1 MWERYN
7 MNITDFFVEL
17 EQWNWDAINTIS
29 NIILVGVLVCITWQY
44 AKQVKKQTESM
55 EKDRQKNRILEGIQ
69 HVLSP
74 CIHGFKKEI
83 NEITNGTR
91 THFGQHFN
99 IFFDRKTY
107 FSYAFWDIIEEFTD
121 LPEKLRANDELA
133 DKLNILYTKIEKEVT
148 DKFESDKFNERLTDM
163 VNSFNR
169 SNSDALGTETRALFV
184 LKNICKEYI
193 ISEWD
198 LSNNVPRVSEHGN
211 NFLKEN
217 KDELQRY
224 KDLPIIKKLRKE
236 IKETLNELKKSNEDI
251 LEQFEKIITKHRKD
265 YGFTEDDMNP
275 DIKKERDF
283 FK

>member
-1 MWERYN
+1 
-7 MNITDFFVEL
+7 MNITNNTDIFFNMG
-17 EQWNWDAINTIS
+17 QWNWDAISTIS
-29 NIILVGVLVCITWQY
+29 NIILVGALVCITWQY
-44 AKQVKKQTESM
+44 AKQIKGQTELM
-55 EKDRQKNRILEGIQ
+55 EKDRERNKILEGIR
-69 HVLSP
+69 HVLTPS
-74 CIHGFKKEI
+74 INNLILEI
-83 NEITNGTR
+83 DEITNGTR
-91 THFGQHFN
+91 THFGQQFN

-107 FSYAFWDIIEEFTD
+107 FSYAFWDIMEEFTN
-121 LPEKLRANDELA
+121 LPEKLHSNDELA

-148 DKFESDKFNERLTDM
+148 DKFESDKFHERLTDM

-198 LSNNVPRVSEHGN
+198 LSNNVPRVSEHEN

-236 IKETLNELKKSNEDI
+236 IKVTSNELKKSNEDI

-265 YGFTEDDMNP
+265 YGFTEADMNP
-275 DIKKERDF
+275 DITKERDF